1 MELFREDGCMTDA
14 GFRAMM
20 DGQLDELGRLEAA
33 EHLSYC
39 DQCMD
44 RYTALLTADAL
55 ETPPKSMQGAVMGTI
70 WARLMQ
76 NTYGRAAV
84 AGVAAV
90 LALTLWRSGAL
101 QQIIQYGAG
110 RENVLETDQ
119 SQLWEPGR
127 NDPAPENTP
136 QYRPIEDDR
145 PQAAPEQLRSRSVR
159 KGGAKMELFRED
171 GCMTDAGFR
180 AMMDGQLDELG
191 RLEAAEHLSYCDQC
205 MDRYT
210 ALLTADAL
218 ETPPKSMQGA
228 VMGTIWARLMQN
240 TYGRAAVAGVAAVL
254 ALTLWRSGALQQIIQ
269 YGAGRENVLETDQSQ
284 LWEPGRNDPAPEN
297 TPQYRPIEDDR
308 PQAAPEQLGRPVETK
323 QDRRYAGEG
332 SSLLH
337 KLLTDVTD
345 KIAGNTPNTEK

>member
-20 DGQLDELGRLEAA
+20 DGRLDELGRLEAA

-55 ETPPKSMQGAVMGTI
+55 EKPPKSVQGAVMGTI
-70 WARLMQ
+70 LARLMQ

-136 QYRPIEDDR
+136 QYRPIEERDIRDHKGR
-145 PQAAPEQLRSRSVR
+145 AGTAGETRGDKTGPPLCRRRLLFAPQAAH
-159 KGGAKMELFRED
+159 
-171 GCMTDAGFR
+171 GC
-180 AMMDGQLDELG
+180 
-191 RLEAAEHLSYCDQC
+191 
-205 MDRYT
+205 DR
-210 ALLTADAL
+210 
-218 ETPPKSMQGA
+218 
-228 VMGTIWARLMQN
+228 
-240 TYGRAAVAGVAAVL
+240 
-254 ALTLWRSGALQQIIQ
+254 
-269 YGAGRENVLETDQSQ
+269 
-284 LWEPGRNDPAPEN
+284 
-297 TPQYRPIEDDR
+297 
-308 PQAAPEQLGRPVETK
+308 
-323 QDRRYAGEG
+323 
-332 SSLLH
+332 
-337 KLLTDVTD
+337 
-345 KIAGNTPNTEK
+345 

>member
-1 MELFREDGCMTDA
+1 MRLANKMKMLTAMT
-14 GFRAMM
+14 
-20 DGQLDELGRLEAA
+20 AA
-33 EHLSYC
+33 
-39 DQCMD
+39 
-44 RYTALLTADAL
+44 ALLALSGCGSSGGASGGSSNSVASSGDGMVIGALLPLTGTLAYLAPPEVAAIKLAISDINKAGGVLGKDVTEVEADTSDGEHAD
-55 ETPPKSMQGAVMGTI
+55 
-70 WARLMQ
+70 Q
-76 NTYGRAAV
+76 NTSAAQSVLSKHPSVVIGPAASGVVKNVYKSIV
-84 AGVAAV
+84 AEKIPVISMASTSMTLSGMDPYFFRTVAPDAV
-90 LALTLWRSGAL
+90 
-101 QQIIQYGAG
+101 
-110 RENVLETDQ
+110 
-119 SQLWEPGR
+119 
-127 NDPAPENTP
+127 
-136 QYRPIEDDR
+136 
-145 PQAAPEQLRSRSVR
+145 
-159 KGGAKMELFRED
+159 
-171 GCMTDAGFR
+171 
-180 AMMDGQLDELG
+180 
-191 RLEAAEHLSYCDQC
+191 
-205 MDRYT
+205 
-210 ALLTADAL
+210 
-218 ETPPKSMQGA
+218 QGA

>member
-44 RYTALLTADAL
+44 HYTALLTADAL
-55 ETPPKSMQGAVMGTI
+55 ETPPRSVQGAVMGTI

-110 RENVLETDQ
+110 RETVLETDQ
-119 SQLWEPGR
+119 SQLWEPG
-127 NDPAPENTP
+127 
-136 QYRPIEDDR
+136 Q
-145 PQAAPEQLRSRSVR
+145 
-159 KGGAKMELFRED
+159 
-171 GCMTDAGFR
+171 
-180 AMMDGQLDELG
+180 
-191 RLEAAEHLSYCDQC
+191 
-205 MDRYT
+205 
-210 ALLTADAL
+210 
-218 ETPPKSMQGA
+218 
-228 VMGTIWARLMQN
+228 
-240 TYGRAAVAGVAAVL
+240 
-254 ALTLWRSGALQQIIQ
+254 
-269 YGAGRENVLETDQSQ
+269 
-284 LWEPGRNDPAPEN
+284 NDPAPEN

-308 PQAAPEQLGRPVETK
+308 PQAAPEQLGKPMETK

>member
-1 MELFREDGCMTDA
+1 MTTLEFNALVRQYQGLVYTVCHQLVPDEGDA
-14 GFRAMM
+14 QDLAQETFLAAWRAI
-20 DGQLDELGRLEAA
+20 
-33 EHLSYC
+33 
-39 DQCMD
+39 D
-44 RYTALLTADAL
+44 RCPPGYEKQWLARIASNKAKDYLRSAWVRRVNTPGDDILAL
-55 ETPPKSMQGAVMGTI
+55 EGAPPGSDPEQQVLDAMSEETLTEKILGMREPYRTPC
-70 WARLMQ
+70 RLM
-76 NTYGRAAV
+76 
-84 AGVAAV
+84 
-90 LALTLWRSGAL
+90 L
-101 QQIIQYGAG
+101 
-110 RENVLETDQ
+110 LE
-119 SQLWEPGR
+119 G
-127 NDPAPENTP
+127 
-136 QYRPIEDDR
+136 
-145 PQAAPEQLRSRSVR
+145 R